1 MKKLLLLMLLIFTTI
16 ASANEEVLSFPF
28 TPDNVNDWRYFSDQV
43 MGGVSEGQVS
53 LEQDADKVFIRLSG
67 NVRTDNNGGF
77 IQLRTTTSLSNK
89 PLMFKLLHNSNKEG
103 KKLKGIRLKVK
114 GNGEKYHIFIQTTI
128 FYRLP
133 TSYKIATFDTS
144 PNWETVDIPFN
155 KFKKLKDNIDSN
167 IRAKDIKTFGIVAYG
182 RDFKSDLSVS
192 SVEFYY

>member
-1 MKKLLLLMLLIFTTI
+1 MKKILLLVLLTFTTI
-16 ASANEEVLSFPF
+16 ASANEEILSFPF
-28 TPDNVNDWRYFSDQV
+28 TLDNVKDWKYFSDQV

-53 LEQDADKVFIRLSG
+53 LEQDGDMVFTRLTG

-77 IQLRTTTSLSNK
+77 IQLRTSTSLSNK
-89 PLMFKLLHNSNKEG
+89 PLMFKLLHNSKKDG
-103 KKLKGIRLKVK
+103 KKLQGIRLKVK

-133 TSYKIATFDTS
+133 TGYHIATFDTS
-144 PNWETVDIPFN
+144 PNWETVEIPFN
-155 KFKKLKDNIDSN
+155 KFKKLKDNIDSK
-167 IRAKDIKTFGIVAYG
+167 ISAKDIKTFGIVAYG

>member
-1 MKKLLLLMLLIFTTI
+1 MFLAFTTI

-28 TPDNVNDWRYFSDQV
+28 TPDNVKDWKYFSDQV

-53 LEQDADKVFIRLSG
+53 LEQDGEKVFIRLSG

-77 IQLRTTTSLSNK
+77 IQLRTSTSLSNK
-89 PLMFKLLHNSNKEG
+89 PLMFNLLHNSKKEG

-133 TSYKIATFDTS
+133 TGYKIATFDTS
-144 PNWETVDIPFN
+144 PNWETVEIPFN
-155 KFKKLKDNIDSN
+155 NFKKLKDNIDSN
-167 IRAKDIKTFGIVAYG
+167 INAKDIKTFGIVAYG
-182 RDFKSDLSVS
+182 RDVKSDLSVS
-192 SVEFYY
+192 SIEFYY

>member
-1 MKKLLLLMLLIFTTI
+1 MKNILLLMLLVFATI
-16 ASANEEVLSFPF
+16 TSASEEDLSFPF
-28 TPDNVNDWRYFSDQV
+28 TQDNVKNWKFFSDQV
-43 MGGVSEGQVS
+43 MGGISEGQVS
-53 LEQDADKVFIRLSG
+53 LEQDGDMLFTRLTG

-77 IQLRTTTSLSNK
+77 IQLRTSTSMSNK
-89 PLMFKLLHNSNKEG
+89 SLMFKSIHNSKKDG
-103 KKLKGIRLKVK
+103 KKLQGIRLKVK
-114 GNGEKYHIFIQTTI
+114 GNGEKYHLFIQTTI

-144 PNWETVDIPFN
+144 PNWETVEIPFN